1 MTFLRRV
8 LTLQAALWG
17 VVGAVLLAVPGAV
30 MAIVSDRDPGAERI
44 WLRLAGVMAI
54 VLAML
59 MVLISRRLLDVW
71 WWAWAFAILEAGTAT
86 VAVLA
91 AVAGD
96 PPAWPWWSLG
106 AASIVFLL
114 LDLFGIARSEREKPF
129 A

>member
-17 VVGAVLLAVPGAV
+17 VVGLVLLTVPGALV
-30 MAIVSDRDPGAERI
+30 EHVFDREPGADGT
-44 WLRLAGVMAI
+44 WLRIAGVMAI

-59 MVLISRRLLDVW
+59 MVLISRRLLEVW
-71 WWAWAFAILEAGTAT
+71 WWAWAFAILEAGIAT
-86 VAVLA
+86 IAALA
-91 AVAGD
+91 AVTGD
-96 PPAWPWWSLG
+96 PPVWPWWGL
-106 AASIVFLL
+106 AAVSTVFVL

>member
-17 VVGAVLLAVPGAV
+17 VVGLVLLALPGV
-30 MAIVSDRDPGAERI
+30 VVDHVFDPDPGAEGT

-59 MVLISRRLLDVW
+59 MLLISRRLLEVW

-91 AVAGD
+91 AVTGD
-96 PPAWPWWSLG
+96 APAWPWWALA
-106 AASIVFLL
+106 AASTLFML